1 MIGSIKGNVIEIV
14 KIANKI
20 CEERGLN
27 IKNMLDTNDPG
38 IYTIF
43 NEAVTKFE
51 KENEEELEECHRCKK
66 HESNIKDIE
75 VLYKMKKTDWEG
87 EGSLFADGVVTGLEM
102 ALIMLR

>member
-66 HESNIKDIE
+66 HETNIKDIE
-75 VLYKMKKTDWEG
+75 VLCNRKKADWEG
-87 EGSLFADGVVTGLEM
+87 KGNLIKDGVVTGLEM
-102 ALIMLR
+102 ALTMLR

>member
-1 MIGSIKGNVIEIV
+1 MSIKGNVIEIV

-43 NEAVTKFE
+43 KEAVTKFE
-51 KENEEELEECHRCKK
+51 KENEEELEECHRCKN
-66 HESNIKDIE
+66 HIENIEALELLINKKKSKDKIRRTLTE
-75 VLYKMKKTDWEG
+75 DATIV
-87 EGSLFADGVVTGLEM
+87 GLEM
-102 ALIMLR
+102 ALTLIK